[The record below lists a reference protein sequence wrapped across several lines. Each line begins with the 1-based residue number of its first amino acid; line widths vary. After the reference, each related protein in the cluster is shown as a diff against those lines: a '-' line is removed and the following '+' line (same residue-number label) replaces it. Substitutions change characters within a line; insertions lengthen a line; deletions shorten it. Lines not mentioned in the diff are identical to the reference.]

1 MTYQHYFAEGHNRK
15 LGQAGFEVGMG
26 ELEALIQQRESNDLR
41 IDELYNQLHQIG
53 FFSDGKGEGVYPACW
68 DEDDDMLV
76 RAPGL
81 EPGTP

>member
-1 MTYQHYFAEGHNRK
+1 
-15 LGQAGFEVGMG
+15 MG

-81 EPGTP
+81 EPKSGGEEPFRF